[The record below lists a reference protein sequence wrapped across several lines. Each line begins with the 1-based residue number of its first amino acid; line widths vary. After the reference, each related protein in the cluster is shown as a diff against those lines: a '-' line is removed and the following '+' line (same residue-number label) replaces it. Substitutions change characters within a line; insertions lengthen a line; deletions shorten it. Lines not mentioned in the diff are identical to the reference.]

1 MPSRSIY
8 QLLRPSSLFVFLLL
22 LYCFREVKAQ
32 QVKKTDQQVT
42 ITGRIIDAVS
52 NTAIAYA
59 TVQVESL
66 SAWAISDYDGK
77 FSIRIPS
84 GEQHLLIKSLGYKE
98 QHVKVQAGQSGIEIL
113 MQEES
118 LELKEIVVTA
128 SEQKLGSVSA
138 INRMALKH
146 TQPSSLYDALQLV
159 PGQLAENPNLSSS
172 QQFTIRQAPAGS
184 AAQRMNALG
193 TALIIDG
200 APISNNANLQ
210 VNQNILNSSAG
221 SLPPFS
227 SSAGRGNDFR
237 QFSADNIES
246 IEVVRGIPSA
256 RYGDLTSGAVM
267 INTIA
272 GVHAPRLLVRIN
284 PTLQQ
289 LSGGYGW
296 RATTKNT
303 FNIDADVTRAV
314 DDPRD
319 DLNRF
324 ARYNLQA
331 TWSLTPHEKFQFTN
345 RFIVNSL
352 IDQRKEDLSDN
363 MSRRKQ
369 ESEDIALRWNTN
381 TKIAFNN
388 LLVHT
393 LNVTTA
399 LSYGIQ
405 KSYFQELVTRD
416 IFPVTTAME
425 EGTSPGEYGRS
436 EYLNQTTISG
446 KPFTAYARIESL
458 KNITNT
464 KSGKHVW
471 RTGTELRY
479 EQNKGA
485 GRQFDPRTPPRQN
498 YRIGD
503 RPRSYQDIP
512 AYQQL
517 AVYTDDTWNGL
528 LFDKAI
534 TTVAGVRW
542 DMLLRETQGEAP
554 RSVTHQSFNPRINVV
569 YQLSDALSVRS
580 GYGMMTKMPTLSYLY
595 PNPVYVDLV
604 NFNYFAPN
612 PAERLV
618 VLTTNIIHPETDALK
633 PYTST
638 KWEAG
643 FDLSPGSG
651 EWQIAVSAFNEV
663 MRDAIQ
669 IIRWIKPMESHTFQA
684 VSFPPNE
691 SPVLS
696 QVPAAVDTF
705 MAAYDKPVNNLLIH
719 NNGVDFTLQSPN
731 FENIH
736 TSFQLTGAF
745 IHTRSQQTDRFL
757 DADRAVF
764 SNQFSGRVPIYEA
777 GQTAASMRLNTSLRI
792 IHHIPVFRFVVSGL
806 VQTIWIEQNRLQG
819 YSENAVAYLNK
830 SGDTQ
835 ETTPVDAGLP
845 ELRRQVAP
853 ASLLWQK
860 RPPMWLFNIRITK
873 EWSTNRGF
881 AFYINNLFNTRP
893 IYNDNAT
900 GFQLVRNQ
908 PELFFGAELY
918 YSF

>member
-1 MPSRSIY
+1 MSLRSIY
-8 QLLRPSSLFVFLLL
+8 HLLRPSSLFVFILLL
-22 LYCFREVKAQ
+22 NCFGEIQGQ
-32 QVKKTDQQVT
+32 QIQKINQQVT
-42 ITGRIIDAVS
+42 ITGRIIDAFS
-52 NTAIAYA
+52 GNAIAYA
-59 TVQVESL
+59 TIQLESL
-66 SAWAISDYDGK
+66 ATWAVSDYDGK
-77 FSIRIPS
+77 FSIRVPS
-84 GEQHLLIKSLGYKE
+84 GEQFLLIKSLGYKE

-200 APISNNANLQ
+200 APVSNNANLQ

-246 IEVVRGIPSA
+246 IEVIRGIPSV

-272 GVHAPRLLVRIN
+272 GVHAPRLLIRIN

-296 RATTKNT
+296 RATTRNT
-303 FNIDADVTRAV
+303 LNVDADVTRAV

-331 TWSLTPHEKFQFTN
+331 TWSFSPHEKFQLTN

-352 IDQRKEDLSDN
+352 LDQRKEDPADN

-381 TKIAFNN
+381 TKIAFDR
-388 LLVHT
+388 LFIHT
-393 LNVTTA
+393 LNITTA
-399 LSYGIQ
+399 LSYAIQ

-425 EGTSPGEYGRS
+425 EGTAPGEYGRS

-458 KNITNT
+458 KNTTNT

-503 RPRSYQDIP
+503 RPRSYRDIP
-512 AYQQL
+512 GYQQL
-517 AVYTDDTWNGL
+517 AVYADDTWNGL
-528 LFDKAI
+528 LFGKAF

-542 DMLLRETQGEAP
+542 DMLLRETQGEV
-554 RSVTHQSFNPRINVV
+554 SQSIIHQTFNPRINVV
-569 YQLSDALSVRS
+569 YHLTDEVSLRG

-595 PNPVYVDLV
+595 PNPVFVDLV

-618 VLTTNIIHPETDALK
+618 VLTTNIIRPETDALK

-643 FDLSPGSG
+643 FDLSPGAG
-651 EWQIAVSAFNEV
+651 AWQATVSVFNEV

-669 IIRWIKPMESHTFQA
+669 IIRWIRPLENLTFQA
-684 VSFPPNE
+684 TSFPSNAP
-691 SPVLS
+691 PVLS
-696 QVPAAVDTF
+696 EVPAAVDTF

-719 NNGVDFTLQSPN
+719 NRGLDFTLQSPQ

-745 IHTRSQQTDRFL
+745 IHTRSRQTDRFL

-764 SNQFSGRVPIYEA
+764 SNQFSGRVPIYQA
-777 GQTAASMRLNTSLRI
+777 GQTTASMRLNTSLRI
-792 IHHIPVFRFVVSGL
+792 IHHIPVYRFVVSGL
-806 VQTIWIEQNRLQG
+806 IQTIWIEQNRLQG

-830 SGDTQ
+830 SGETQ
-835 ETTPVDAGLP
+835 ETSSSDVGLP
-845 ELRRQVAP
+845 ELSRQVAP
-853 ASLLWQK
+853 ASLTWQK
-860 RPPMWLFNIRITK
+860 RPPMWLFNVRITK

-893 IYNDNAT
+893 LYKDNAT